1 MDLSNQE
8 IRFNILISNI
18 QQILSQTNA
27 ISENITKLSQPKVS
41 GKTVMKQMGE
51 DTDSAIMKLK
61 TYEQQLSALRQA
73 GARSFMSGD
82 TTGFAKYKKEF
93 DDLNTKMVEFN
104 KQWGVHNR
112 GFYSL
117 SQSADYFFAKLRSHV
132 SWIASGALLAGAF
145 AIPASAFET
154 INRIEQGMAGM
165 KQVIPEL
172 HKDQAALNKETLA
185 FVDIAATYGERI
197 DDVIK
202 AGQLWGRMY
211 KDVNIVNALTH
222 QSTVLAVADNFS
234 LLEANRALEAAMFQY
249 GLTAKSTTEAIAYS
263 GKVIDIWTKL
273 AHNAGVSAQDLAQGV
288 ERSGSVA
295 RTTGVDFEFLNAMI
309 ATAVR
314 STGRSGAEIGC
325 LLKIAA

>member
-1 MDLSNQE
+1 
-8 IRFNILISNI
+8 
-18 QQILSQTNA
+18 
-27 ISENITKLSQPKVS
+27 
-41 GKTVMKQMGE
+41 
-51 DTDSAIMKLK
+51 
-61 TYEQQLSALRQA
+61 
-73 GARSFMSGD
+73 
-82 TTGFAKYKKEF
+82 
-93 DDLNTKMVEFN
+93 
-104 KQWGVHNR
+104 
-112 GFYSL
+112 
-117 SQSADYFFAKLRSHV
+117 
-132 SWIASGALLAGAF
+132 
-145 AIPASAFET
+145 
-154 INRIEQGMAGM
+154 M

-185 FVDIAATYGERI
+185 FVDIAATYGEKI

-314 STGRSGAEIGC
+314 STGRSGAEIGNMIKSVLGSINTKKAQDEIHALGIETTKVGKNGAVELRKAQDV
-325 LLKIAA
+325 LLDIAIQSQGSEKNLENLYKAISGGKRKLAA